1 MKIPSEIKLL
11 SLDPEI
17 EKYFRRRRIVQIF
30 DREGNKYDKKW
41 KSRTYS
47 VTTSLTSSTKSSRQ
61 QWWSISW
68 ELCDSNTSSCT
79 KHYLPSIQILKQD
92 VINLFQ
98 NHRHIG
104 LFGKAIEN
112 PHEHVT
118 TFLLLWEVISH
129 EGMSIDAFESIYSL
143 KHWRIEQEIGYIFY
157 LLGALFLRMIWCRN
171 SQ

>member
-11 SLDPEI
+11 SLDPKI

-30 DREGNKYDKKW
+30 DRERNKYDKKW

-61 QWWSISW
+61 QWRSISW

-98 NHRHIG
+98 NQSNWKSSRTCYNFSIAMGSHQSWRDVYWCFWKHLFPQTLKDRAWDWLHFLPIG
-104 LFGKAIEN
+104 SI
-112 PHEHVT
+112 
-118 TFLLLWEVISH
+118 IS
-129 EGMSIDAFESIYSL
+129 
-143 KHWRIEQEIGYIFY
+143 
-157 LLGALFLRMIWCRN
+157 
-171 SQ
+171 